1 MQRDFETPKVAKLP
15 AAPHDTAIK
24 PEKLEDQTMETH
36 FPQMET
42 ESTREARE
50 RLMEDVKTLARDA
63 EELLKATANDM
74 SDKAKEARS
83 KLAAAVERAKA
94 SCENLGVNGLEQAKV
109 AAKRTDEAIR
119 THPYE
124 SLGVAFVV
132 GLLFGAVLRRK

>member
-1 MQRDFETPKVAKLP
+1 
-15 AAPHDTAIK
+15 
-24 PEKLEDQTMETH
+24 METH